1 MQKVYQVIAST
12 LDAKK
17 RCAEKGNTGWH
28 ERHSERIA
36 EIMQSAPSGSG
47 FNSGTKLLEDE
58 SNINKLVFETG
69 FHHMNDDGYYT
80 KWTDHKVV
88 VRPQLVFGL
97 NLEISGKDYNLI
109 KEYIYD
115 VFYSWL
121 EEEVK

>member
-17 RCAEKGNTGWH
+17 RCAEKGNTGRH

-47 FNSGTKLLEDE
+47 FNNGTKLLEDE